1 MARVGGMTKPSP
13 ASVEIDGAKLR
24 ELRMLSGETLVSFAP
39 KCGIGFQYLSQIE
52 RGDRLRV
59 SPPTYARI
67 CHALGLKDRRKLL
80 KVAA

>member
-1 MARVGGMTKPSP
+1 MATVGGMTKPSP

-39 KCGIGFQYLSQIE
+39 KCDITFQYLSQLE
-52 RGDRLRV
+52 RGDRRRV

-67 CHALGLKDRRKLL
+67 CQALGVSRRKLL
-80 KVAA
+80 KMAAR